1 MPEDET
7 TCRTAAR
14 PLPPQAGRDAG
25 RPVPGPDAAAGQ
37 PVPSDRSGPAA
48 PSGPEGSA
56 PSDPP
61 VPGAP
66 VPSAPPSVWRTR
78 LLVAGIALAAL
89 NLRPAITSLGA
100 LLEEVRDGLGISG
113 ATAGLLTSLPS
124 LCFAVF
130 GVMAPRLAKRGGPA
144 PVLLAGMAAIAAG
157 VLLRPFAGGTA
168 GFLAGSALALAGI
181 ALSNVLM
188 PVAVK
193 RWFPDR
199 VGTMTGLYSMTLAL
213 GTALAAASAV
223 PAAEAFGGSW
233 RAGLAVWAIP
243 ALAAVLLWLP
253 LARVRT
259 ARRRGRTDGPGA
271 AADRK
276 LPGQREHERTAAA
289 PVPAPAPEPEPAPG
303 PARDPGSA
311 PGPAP
316 GPSDGTARAPR
327 ITRSPTAWALG
338 CFFGFQ
344 STAAYITMGWL
355 PQIFRDAG
363 LPASTAGA
371 LLAVTMGLGV
381 PLSFLLPRIAAGMR
395 HQSALAAALGLSG
408 LLGYA
413 GLYVAPAAG
422 AWAWALLLGISNC
435 AFPLVLTLIG
445 MRSRTTAGVIR
456 LSAFA
461 QSTGYLISVPGPLL
475 IGVLY
480 QHSGGWGLPL
490 ALMSGLMVVQLGLGV
505 RAGRQR
511 YIEDEG
517 RRPFPAGPA
526 ARTPAG

>member
-1 MPEDET
+1 MGGMPEDDT
-7 TCRTAAR
+7 R
-14 PLPPQAGRDAG
+14 G
-25 RPVPGPDAAAGQ
+25 RPAPRPDAAA
-37 PVPSDRSGPAA
+37 VRSGEKAGDRAAGGSGRTGASVSAAAPGAAPAA
-48 PSGPEGSA
+48 A
-56 PSDPP
+56 
-61 VPGAP
+61 AR
-66 VPSAPPSVWRTR
+66 PSVWRTR
-78 LLVAGIALAAL
+78 LLIAGIALAAL

-100 LLEEVRDGLGISG
+100 LLEEVRDGLGMSG

-130 GVMAPRLAKRGGPA
+130 GVMAPGLARRGGPA

-157 VLLRPFAGGTA
+157 VLLRPFAGGTG

-213 GTALAAASAV
+213 GTALAAAAAV
-223 PAAEAFGGSW
+223 PAAQVLGGSW
-233 RAGLAVWAIP
+233 RAGLAVWALP
-243 ALAAVLLWLP
+243 ALAAVLVWLP
-253 LARVRT
+253 LAGVRT
-259 ARRRGRTDGPGA
+259 GRRGRTTGAAGA
-271 AADRK
+271 AAPGGRPFPGERDRD
-276 LPGQREHERTAAA
+276 RT
-289 PVPAPAPEPEPAPG
+289 VPAGTRPGTAPEPSPAPG
-303 PARDPGSA
+303 QAREPEPGRA

-316 GPSDGTARAPR
+316 DPAAPAPR

-344 STAAYITMGWL
+344 STAAYIIMGWL

-363 LPASTAGA
+363 LPASTAGT
-371 LLAVTMGLGV
+371 LLAVTMGLSV

-395 HQSALAAALGLSG
+395 HQSALAALLGVSG
-408 LLGYA
+408 LAGYA
-413 GLYVAPAAG
+413 GLYLAPAAG
-422 AWAWALLLGISNC
+422 AWAWVLLLGISNC

-445 MRSRTTAGVIR
+445 MRSRTSAGVTR

-480 QHSGGWGLPL
+480 QHTGGWSLPL
-490 ALMSGLMVVQLGLGV
+490 ALMSGLMVLQLGLGV
-505 RAGRQR
+505 RAGRHR
-511 YIEDEG
+511 YVEDEG
-517 RRPFPAGPA
+517 RRPLPAG
-526 ARTPAG
+526 

>member
-7 TCRTAAR
+7 RCRTAAR

-25 RPVPGPDAAAGQ
+25 RPVPAPDAAAG
-37 PVPSDRSGPAA
+37 PAVPSGPAGPAEHSGPAA
-48 PSGPEGSA
+48 SA
-56 PSDPP
+56 
-61 VPGAP
+61 A
-66 VPSAPPSVWRTR
+66 PSAPPSVWRTR
-78 LLVAGIALAAL
+78 LLIAGIALAAL

-233 RAGLAVWAIP
+233 RAGLAVWALP

-253 LARVRT
+253 LARVRAT
-259 ARRRGRTDGPGA
+259 RRRGRTDGPGA

-276 LPGQREHERTAAA
+276 LPGQREHERTAAD
-289 PVPAPAPEPEPAPG
+289 PAPASAPEPEPAPG
-303 PARDPGSA
+303 PARA

-316 GPSDGTARAPR
+316 GPADGTARAPR

-395 HQSALAAALGLSG
+395 HQSALAAVLGLSG

-413 GLYVAPAAG
+413 GLYFAPAAG

-461 QSTGYLISVPGPLL
+461 QSTGYLLSVPGPLL

-517 RRPFPAGPA
+517 RRPLPAGPA